1 MRKKWQLGSFNL
13 MDRDTNAAALG
24 DFYKAIR
31 LAGGDPEA
39 LRAEIGPVRFGDRM
53 REWFGKGDTLNQSG
67 RINIGNGLILES
79 LRDLA
84 DFNNPNAGPG
94 GGGGIGGGGGNG
106 GGLVGQPLGGPPGG
120 GIGSGGGGGGGGL
133 SGFLGFLE
141 QQHRDRFAGGFGLPP
156 EILDAQR
163 ARLQGAAGVREAQG
177 QNALA
182 NRMNVTGN
190 LGGGRQALMG
200 RDLSTAITEN
210 LLNQL
215 TGLEADAS
223 RLFLQD
229 RSDAFG
235 QGNQFAGILSQDALG
250 RMGINMQGRLGM
262 GDLAL
267 RRYLGDQGFGLEQQR
282 INNQAS
288 QFGQQFGLAQNN
300 QMFNQ
305 GLSTFLQN
313 LGML

>member
-1 MRKKWQLGSFNL
+1 
-13 MDRDTNAAALG
+13 
-24 DFYKAIR
+24 
-31 LAGGDPEA
+31 
-39 LRAEIGPVRFGDRM
+39 
-53 REWFGKGDTLNQSG
+53 
-67 RINIGNGLILES
+67 
-79 LRDLA
+79 
-84 DFNNPNAGPG
+84 
-94 GGGGIGGGGGNG
+94 
-106 GGLVGQPLGGPPGG
+106 
-120 GIGSGGGGGGGGL
+120 
-133 SGFLGFLE
+133 
-141 QQHRDRFAGGFGLPP
+141 
-156 EILDAQR
+156 
-163 ARLQGAAGVREAQG
+163 
-177 QNALA
+177 
-182 NRMNVTGN
+182 MNVTGN

-200 RDLSTAITEN
+200 RDISTAITEN

-229 RSDAFG
+229 RTSAFG

-267 RRYLGDQGFGLEQQR
+267 RRYLGDRGFSLDQQR